1 MECQLCGKELADDET
16 YACEQCA
23 DDCQHLE
30 VVERMRDCVDT
41 LIKAAPVMFENTPP
55 VEVQGKRRG

>member
-1 MECQLCGKELADDET
+1 MTCTLCGKELADDEI

-30 VVERMRDCVDT
+30 VVDKIRGESDCGEST
-41 LIKAAPVMFENTPP
+41 KAKMSDMPGMVSP
-55 VEVQGKRRG
+55 